1 MASKESSRRLS
12 FSDVLTAAP
21 QSARVV
27 SPVSSRSPRSPRR
40 ESQHQRISLCL
51 FLSAFSIALYLTAH
65 CVPARA
71 ADIARDTPPA
81 SMAMA
86 VGLYAAPSSSAA
98 VSTVTT
104 PVVSVSPLPPE
115 SAPQKV
121 VAASPS
127 VVVAPPPLEA
137 HEVATASIAPKD
149 DWTNYVAMIAGI
161 VGAIAGIAGAI
172 MGGLGLR
179 RANRLARRD

>member
-1 MASKESSRRLS
+1 MASKASSRRLS
-12 FSDVLTAAP
+12 FSEVLSAAL
-21 QSARVV
+21 QTARVV
-27 SPVSSRSPRSPRR
+27 FPEYSRHELQHQPISSR
-40 ESQHQRISLCL
+40 L
-51 FLSAFSIALYLTAH
+51 FLSAFSTVLFLTAH

-71 ADIARDTPPA
+71 ADIARDTPSA

-98 VSTVTT
+98 VSTVST

-127 VVVAPPPLEA
+127 VVVTSPPAEVHEAATTEAAAASSAPRA
-137 HEVATASIAPKD
+137 